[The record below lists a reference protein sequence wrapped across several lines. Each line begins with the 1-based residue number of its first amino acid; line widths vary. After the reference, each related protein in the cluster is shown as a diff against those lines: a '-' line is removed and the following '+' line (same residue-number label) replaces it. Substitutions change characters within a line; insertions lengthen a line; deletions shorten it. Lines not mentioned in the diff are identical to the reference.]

1 MTPVSRSSLGILT
14 IDSAGCFGLVGGYYG
29 AEPEDYPYDKPL
41 LKVVKSLK
49 KLRQLD
55 LGYGGQ
61 ASHHPNPFL
70 CFSSLS
76 ICRRLWL
83 VGWRMLWF
91 CATLLR

>member
-14 IDSAGCFGLVGGYYG
+14 IDFQQAVFGLVGGYYG

-70 CFSSLS
+70 SLSSLS

-83 VGWRMLWF
+83 VG
-91 CATLLR
+91 